1 MNYGIQILSAVIGSI
16 GFGML
21 FHLTRA
27 QLPLAAVGGGLSWL
41 FYLLG
46 SNWFHDIFPATLF
59 ASLGV
64 ALYAEILARICKA
77 PSTPFFA
84 ISVIPLIPGSSLYH
98 CMFNFVQAQPDA
110 AMAYGRQTFS
120 VALAIAA
127 GMSIMWTFCDLY
139 RKFCAALRKIYKGEV

>member
-1 MNYGIQILSAVIGSI
+1 MSYGIQVLSAAIGSI

-21 FHLTRA
+21 FHLTRT
-27 QLPLAAVGGGLSWL
+27 QLPLAAMGGGLSWL
-41 FYLLG
+41 LYLLG
-46 SNWFHDIFPATLF
+46 NNWFHDVFPAPFF

-64 ALYAEILARICKA
+64 ALYAEILARICRA
-77 PSTPFFA
+77 PSTPFLA
-84 ISVIPLIPGSSLYH
+84 ISVIPLIPGSSLYY

-139 RKFCAALRKIYKGEV
+139 RKLCAALGKFHRQ